1 MKNGSQYEKHVARK
15 MKRRFFLFVRVSGK
29 SGDYGADV
37 MARTFP
43 LLRKVVVQCKN
54 YRKPVGVKAVQE
66 AISAREFYR
75 ASKAIVAS
83 NNTFTKN
90 AKKLAAKCG
99 VELWEKY

>member
-1 MKNGSQYEKHVARK
+1 MNNGKNYEKHVARK

-43 LLRKVVVQCKN
+43 LMRKVVVQCKH
-54 YRKPVGVKAVQE
+54 YKKPVGVEAVQE
-66 AISAREFYR
+66 AISAREYYG

-83 NNTFTKN
+83 NNVFTRN

-99 VELWEKY
+99 VELWERF

>member
-15 MKRRFFLFVRVSGK
+15 MKRRLYLFVRVSGK

-43 LLRKVVVQCKN
+43 LFRKVVVQCKS
-54 YRKPVGVKAVQE
+54 YKKPVGVKAVQE

>member
-1 MKNGSQYEKHVARK
+1 MTGTQYEKHVARK
-15 MKRRFFLFVRVSGK
+15 MKRHFFLFVRVSGK

-43 LLRKVVVQCKN
+43 FLRKVVVQCKH
-54 YRKPVGVKAVQE
+54 YKKPVGVEAVQE
-66 AISAREFYR
+66 AISAREYYG

-83 NNTFTKN
+83 NNVFTRN

-99 VELWEKY
+99 VKLWERY

>member
-1 MKNGSQYEKHVARK
+1 MTGSQYEKHVAKK
-15 MKRRFFLFVRVSGK
+15 MKWHGFIFVRVSGK

-43 LLRKVVVQCKN
+43 LCRKVVVQCKH
-54 YRKPVGVKAVQE
+54 YRKPVGVEAVQE
-66 AISAREFYR
+66 AIAAREYYG

-90 AKKLAAKCG
+90 AKKLAKKCN
-99 VELWEKY
+99 VKLWEKY

>member
-1 MKNGSQYEKHVARK
+1 MTGSQYEKHVARK
-15 MKRRFFLFVRVSGK
+15 MKCHFFLFVRVSGK

-43 LLRKVVVQCKN
+43 LLRKVVVQCKH
-54 YRKPVGVKAVQE
+54 YKKPVGVEAVQE
-66 AISAREFYR
+66 AISAREYYG

-99 VELWEKY
+99 VELWGRY

>member
-15 MKRRFFLFVRVSGK
+15 MKRHFFLFVRVSGK

-54 YRKPVGVKAVQE
+54 YKKPVGVKAVQE

-75 ASKAIVAS
+75 ASKAVVAS
-83 NNTFTKN
+83 NNVFTRN

>member
-15 MKRRFFLFVRVSGK
+15 MKRRLYLFVKVSGK

-43 LLRKVVVQCKN
+43 LFRKVVVQCKS
-54 YRKPVGVKAVQE
+54 YKKPVGVKAVQE

-99 VELWEKY
+99 VELWEKF

>member
-1 MKNGSQYEKHVARK
+1 MTGSQYEKHVAKK
-15 MKRRFFLFVRVSGK
+15 MKWKGFWFVRVSGK

-43 LLRKVVVQCKN
+43 LCRKVVVQCKH
-54 YRKPVGVKAVQE
+54 YRKPVGVEAVQE
-66 AISAREFYR
+66 AISAREYYG

-90 AKKLAAKCG
+90 AKKLATKCG
-99 VELWEKY
+99 VELWERY